1 MFDLNN
7 MTHLT
12 DTNTFYGPLTVLINC
27 IVLGLLMDARGV
39 KGITIAIVVAVLVM
53 PFIYHKHL
61 KCNMSAIVNQV
72 VSCSSSFKDSMS

>member
-1 MFDLNN
+1 
-7 MTHLT
+7 
-12 DTNTFYGPLTVLINC
+12 
-27 IVLGLLMDARGV
+27 MDARGV

-72 VSCSSSFKDSMS
+72 VSCLSSFKDSMS

>member
-1 MFDLNN
+1 
-7 MTHLT
+7 
-12 DTNTFYGPLTVLINC
+12 
-27 IVLGLLMDARGV
+27 MDARGV

-72 VSCSSSFKDSMS
+72 VSCSSSFKDSELKKQFTARNISRPLNIGLIF